1 MKRLIYILL
10 AGLAAAGLA
19 SCEKQD
25 LKPSVSDVYFV
36 EIEEDS
42 LQTKASSND
51 IEKGSSKTFYATLKK
66 SSDGGTTWTY
76 VSHSKWDWT
85 PPTNCSIKPNSQNNN
100 DTKHGVTA
108 GSVVI
113 VGNSINTANLTVT
126 AKSAPTGDISKKVAV
141 TVTAPKRT
149 VTFNFTPNTTEML
162 YVMQNKFGT
171 TSGCTGKASVS
182 CPIEVT
188 DGSGNALGSASFAA
202 FYQYTVPSRIES
214 IKSMSSVAKQIDER
228 VLSLQVKIDEGKQL
242 VCKFPQGGKIAFPN
256 DGDNIT
262 DQTINVSQG
271 ASSKSYSSFPATYR
285 IDAVNSDLTINVT
298 TPN

>member
-214 IKSMSSVAKQIDER
+214 IKSMSSATKDER
-228 VLSLQVKIDEGKQL
+228 VLSLQVKIEEGKTL
-242 VCKFPQGGKIAFPN
+242 KFKLKAGNIAFPDN
-256 DGDNIT
+256 DNRT
-262 DQTINVSQG
+262 NQNVSVSQG
-271 ASSKSYSSFPATYR
+271 SKISTPTGYYGEYR
-285 IDAVNSDLTINVT
+285 IDAVNSNLTVNVT

>member
-188 DGSGNALGSASFAA
+188 DGSGNALGSAGFAA

-214 IKSMSSVAKQIDER
+214 IKSMSSATKDER
-228 VLSLQVKIDEGKQL
+228 VLSLQVKIEDGKKL
-242 VCKFPQGGKIAFPN
+242 IFKFKNGGNIAFTDN
-256 DGDNIT
+256 DNIT
-262 DQTINVSQG
+262 SQSISVSQG
-271 ASSKSYSSFPATYR
+271 SITSASGYYAAYQISS
-285 IDAVNSDLTINVT
+285 VNSDLTINVT

>member
-214 IKSMSSVAKQIDER
+214 IKSMSSATKDER
-228 VLSLQVKIDEGKQL
+228 VLSLQVKIEDGKKL
-242 VCKFPQGGKIAFPN
+242 IFKFKNGGNIAFTDN
-256 DGDNIT
+256 DNIT
-262 DQTINVSQG
+262 SQSISVSQG
-271 ASSKSYSSFPATYR
+271 SSTSASGYYAAYQISS
-285 IDAVNSDLTINVT
+285 VNSDLTINVT

>member
-188 DGSGNALGSASFAA
+188 DGSGNTLGSASFAA

-214 IKSMSSVAKQIDER
+214 IKSMSSATKDER
-228 VLSLQVKIDEGKQL
+228 VLSLQVKIEDGKKL
-242 VCKFPQGGKIAFPN
+242 IFKFKNGGNIAFTDN
-256 DGDNIT
+256 DNIT
-262 DQTINVSQG
+262 SQSISVSQG
-271 ASSKSYSSFPATYR
+271 SSTSASGYYAAYQISS
-285 IDAVNSDLTINVT
+285 VNSDLTINVT

>member
-1 MKRLIYILL
+1 MKRIMYILL

-19 SCEKQD
+19 SCEKQEF
-25 LKPSVSDVYFV
+25 KPSVSDIYSV

-51 IEKGSSKTFYATLKK
+51 IEQGSSKTFYATLKK
-66 SSDGGTTWTY
+66 SSDGGKTWAY
-76 VSHSKWDWT
+76 VSHSNWQWT

-141 TVTAPKRT
+141 TVTAQKRT
-149 VTFNFTPNTTEML
+149 VTFNFTPNTTEILSIMK
-162 YVMQNKFGT
+162 NKFGT
-171 TSGCTGKASVS
+171 TYGCTGRASVS

-202 FYQYTVPSRIES
+202 FYQYTSPSKLES
-214 IKSMSSVAKQIDER
+214 IKSMSSATKDER
-228 VLSLQVKIDEGKQL
+228 VLSLQVKIEDGKKL
-242 VCKFPQGGKIAFPN
+242 IFKFKEAGKIYFPDN
-256 DGDNIT
+256 DNRTNQKIS
-262 DQTINVSQG
+262 VSQG
-271 ASSKSYSSFPATYR
+271 SSTSVSGYYAAYQIAS
-285 IDAVNSDLTINVT
+285 VNSDLTINVT

>member
-141 TVTAPKRT
+141 TVTAPKHT

-214 IKSMSSVAKQIDER
+214 IKSMSSATKDER
-228 VLSLQVKIDEGKQL
+228 VLSLQVKIEDGKKL
-242 VCKFPQGGKIAFPN
+242 IFKFKNGGNIAFTDN
-256 DGDNIT
+256 DNIT
-262 DQTINVSQG
+262 SQSISVSQG
-271 ASSKSYSSFPATYR
+271 SSTSASGYYAAYQISS
-285 IDAVNSDLTINVT
+285 VNSDITINVT